1 MKLKKI
7 KLLKVMN
14 WERIDSIESLNNI
27 VEESQDKAVMIFK
40 HSTSCSIS
48 SMALNR
54 LERSWSE
61 DEMSNVKAYYL
72 DLISYRDISNA
83 IADKFGV
90 MHQSPQILLIKNGEC
105 VYDDSHMGISYQ
117 NLKSSV
123 GV

>member
-1 MKLKKI
+1 
-7 KLLKVMN
+7 MN